1 MSWKKQEIITAV
13 LFSGGHVCTMIMRT
27 GSALTTVLCKLR
39 GDAWEGTRDFVQTPR
54 VWRML
59 RSQFPN
65 PGLLVLFPPFLPKN
79 TLTVEAGFM
88 GALISLLSFPEVLLP
103 PCDRKTRLSAT

>member
-1 MSWKKQEIITAV
+1 MYHDHAHG
-13 LFSGGHVCTMIMRT
+13 L
-27 GSALTTVLCKLR
+27 ALTTVLCKLR

-103 PCDRKTRLSAT
+103 PCDRKTHLSAT